1 MEDYGENNNYFLP
14 NDDIFTAYLNAENDK
29 QSIKMQYICCKIRE
43 PYELMFREQKRNDPH
58 LQISNYTLSKANL
71 IGKGKYLFKKMN
83 VITYFWD
90 RI

>member
-29 QSIKMQYICCKIRE
+29 QSIKMQYLLYNLRE

-58 LQISNYTLSKANL
+58 VQLSNYTLSKANL
-71 IGKGKYLFKKMN
+71 IGKGIYLIKKMN
-83 VITYFWD
+83 VITHFLD